1 MLGRRVGCRGRRAGV
16 PKGTTGTV
24 IQTRE
29 SMYGW
34 FVAIQWDVPHRRNG
48 KPVHDWLARYE
59 YLKGVEE
66 LPSA

>member
-1 MLGRRVGCRGRRAGV
+1 M
-16 PKGTTGTV
+16 

-59 YLKGVEE
+59 YLKGVED
-66 LPSA
+66 LPPA